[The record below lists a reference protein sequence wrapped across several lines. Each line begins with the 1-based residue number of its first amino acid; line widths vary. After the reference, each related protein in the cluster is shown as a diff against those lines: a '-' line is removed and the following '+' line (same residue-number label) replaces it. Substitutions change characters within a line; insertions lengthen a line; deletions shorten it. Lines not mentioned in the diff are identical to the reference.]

1 LWGTLIYHDT
11 ETNLF
16 TRLGRLTGI
25 KDEDVL
31 EYLERNWLVRND
43 LTLEALATD
52 ICGYFHLNPDHLEN
66 IIDIWNED
74 MSNVRCYSDADEVL
88 KSLRNLCK
96 LAILSNTG
104 PMTGR
109 ILKNLGFNDYFDF
122 ILFSCDAGLLK
133 PDARIYEMT
142 LAGLRTEAKYSYMV
156 GDNPYSDLKTP
167 KQMGMKTIFVDRY
180 RNGKNYDFVDYT
192 VSRLSS
198 LLGILEI

>member
-1 LWGTLIYHDT
+1 
-11 ETNLF
+11 
-16 TRLGRLTGI
+16 
-25 KDEDVL
+25 
-31 EYLERNWLVRND
+31 
-43 LTLEALATD
+43 
-52 ICGYFHLNPDHLEN
+52 
-66 IIDIWNED
+66 
-74 MSNVRCYSDADEVL
+74 
-88 KSLRNLCK
+88 
-96 LAILSNTG
+96 
-104 PMTGR
+104 MTGR